1 MSSEYSLNGVDLDQ
15 PGKWRVMQGT
25 LLPAVPAPRLEST
38 DVPFRSG
45 IIDGVGLKVGT
56 FKVTVAFMVEGADR
70 ADLDRNFQALMARLR
85 ASNKLATLQHHP
97 AGVSPR
103 EALVR
108 LVSVSQPSWRYG
120 EWVIDTTVVFEA
132 VEGVWRDTTTIETQ
146 LDDLSRLAGGAAP
159 ISDAV
164 LKLKP
169 TANTVTIKDVT
180 SGTSLT
186 WRGTMESDQ
195 RLLVD
200 VGKYSAWRQVSERW
214 YPLQGAFNASAEI
227 SMSPEGLQLTPN
239 HEGKIVL
246 QVTGATG
253 AIQARRA
260 Y

>member
-1 MSSEYSLNGVDLDQ
+1 MSSEYSLNGVDLDW
-15 PGKWRVMQGT
+15 PGKWRVMEGT
-25 LLPAVPAPRLEST
+25 LLPAVPSPRLEST

-45 IIDGVGLKVGT
+45 IIDGAGLKVGT
-56 FKVTVAFMVEGADR
+56 FKVTVAFMVEGEDR

-132 VEGVWRDTTTIETQ
+132 VEGVWRDATTIETQ

-214 YPLQGAFNASAEI
+214 YPLRGAFNASAEI

>member
-15 PGKWRVMQGT
+15 PGKWRVMEGT
-25 LLPAVPAPRLEST
+25 LLPAVPSPRLEST

-45 IIDGVGLKVGT
+45 IIDGAGLKVGT

-103 EALVR
+103 ETLVR

>member
-15 PGKWRVMQGT
+15 PGKWRVMEGT
-25 LLPAVPAPRLEST
+25 LLPAVPSPRLEST

-45 IIDGVGLKVGT
+45 IIDGAGLKVGT

>member
-15 PGKWRVMQGT
+15 PGKWRVMEGT
-25 LLPAVPAPRLEST
+25 LLPAVPSPRLEST

-45 IIDGVGLKVGT
+45 IIDGAGLKVGT

-70 ADLDRNFQALMARLR
+70 ADLDRNFQALMALLR

-195 RLLVD
+195 RLLID

>member
-1 MSSEYSLNGVDLDQ
+1 
-15 PGKWRVMQGT
+15 
-25 LLPAVPAPRLEST
+25 
-38 DVPFRSG
+38 
-45 IIDGVGLKVGT
+45 
-56 FKVTVAFMVEGADR
+56 VTVAFMVEGVDR
-70 ADLDRNFQALMARLR
+70 VDLDRNFQALMARLR

-159 ISDAV
+159 ISDVV

-195 RLLVD
+195 RLLID

-214 YPLQGAFNASAEI
+214 YPINGAFNASAEI

-246 QVTGATG
+246 QVTGTTG

>member
-15 PGKWRVMQGT
+15 PGKWRVMEGT
-25 LLPAVPAPRLEST
+25 LLPTVPSPRLEST

-56 FKVTVAFMVEGADR
+56 FKVTVAFMVEGVDR

-85 ASNKLATLQHHP
+85 ASNKLATLQYHP

-120 EWVIDTTVVFEA
+120 EWAIDTTVIFEA

-146 LDDLSRLAGGAAP
+146 LDDLSRLAGGSAP
-159 ISDAV
+159 ISDAI

-186 WRGTMESDQ
+186 WRGVMETGQ
-195 RLLVD
+195 RLLID

-227 SMSPEGLQLTPN
+227 SMSPDGLQLTPN

-253 AIQARRA
+253 SIQARRA

>member
-1 MSSEYSLNGVDLDQ
+1 MEG
-15 PGKWRVMQGT
+15 P
-25 LLPAVPAPRLEST
+25 LLPAVPSPRLEST
-38 DVPFRSG
+38 EVPFRSG
-45 IIDGVGLKVGT
+45 IIDGAGQKVGA
-56 FKVTVAFMVEGADR
+56 FKVTVAFMVEGVDR

-159 ISDAV
+159 ISDVV

-195 RLLVD
+195 RLLID

-214 YPLQGAFNASAEI
+214 YPINGAFNASAEI

-246 QVTGATG
+246 QVTGTTG

>member
-15 PGKWRVMQGT
+15 PGKWRVMEGT
-25 LLPAVPAPRLEST
+25 LLPAVPSPRLEST

-132 VEGVWRDTTTIETQ
+132 VEGVWRDTTTIDTQ

-159 ISDAV
+159 ISDAI

-186 WRGTMESDQ
+186 WRGTVESDQ
-195 RLLVD
+195 RLLID

>member
-15 PGKWRVMQGT
+15 PGKWRVMEGT
-25 LLPAVPAPRLEST
+25 LLPAVPSPRLEST
-38 DVPFRSG
+38 EVPFRSG
-45 IIDGVGLKVGT
+45 IIDGAGQKVGT

-159 ISDAV
+159 ISDVV

-195 RLLVD
+195 RLLID
-200 VGKYSAWRQVSERW
+200 VGKYSAWRQVSEHW
-214 YPLQGAFNASAEI
+214 YPINGAFNASAEI

-246 QVTGATG
+246 QVTGTTG

>member
-15 PGKWRVMQGT
+15 PGKWRVMEGT
-25 LLPAVPAPRLEST
+25 LLPAVPSPRLEST

-45 IIDGVGLKVGT
+45 IIDGAGLKVGT
-56 FKVTVAFMVEGADR
+56 FKVTVAFMVEGVGR

-85 ASNKLATLQHHP
+85 ASNKLVTLQHHP
-97 AGVSPR
+97 AGVTPR

-120 EWVIDTTVVFEA
+120 EWAIDTTVVFEA

-214 YPLQGAFNASAEI
+214 YPIQGAFNASAEI

>member
-15 PGKWRVMQGT
+15 PGKWRVMEGT
-25 LLPAVPAPRLEST
+25 LLPAVPSPRLEST

-45 IIDGVGLKVGT
+45 IIDGAGLKVGT
-56 FKVTVAFMVEGADR
+56 FKVTVAFMVEGVGR

-85 ASNKLATLQHHP
+85 ASNKLATLQHYP
-97 AGVSPR
+97 AGTSPR

-120 EWVIDTTVVFEA
+120 EWAIDTTVIFEA

-159 ISDAV
+159 ISDAT

>member
-15 PGKWRVMQGT
+15 PGKWRVMEGT
-25 LLPAVPAPRLEST
+25 LLPAVPSPRLEST

-45 IIDGVGLKVGT
+45 IIDGAGLKVGT

-186 WRGTMESDQ
+186 WRGTVESDQ
-195 RLLVD
+195 RLLID

>member
-15 PGKWRVMQGT
+15 PGKWRVMEGT
-25 LLPAVPAPRLEST
+25 LLPAVPSPRLEST

-45 IIDGVGLKVGT
+45 IIDGAGLKVGT

-70 ADLDRNFQALMARLR
+70 ADLDRNFQALMAVLR

>member
-15 PGKWRVMQGT
+15 PGKWRVMEGT
-25 LLPAVPAPRLEST
+25 LLPAVPSPRLEST
-38 DVPFRSG
+38 EVPFRSG
-45 IIDGVGLKVGT
+45 ILNGAGLKVDT
-56 FKVTVAFMVEGADR
+56 FKVTVAFMVEGVDR
-70 ADLDRNFQALMARLR
+70 GDLDRNFQALMARLR
-85 ASNKLATLQHHP
+85 ASNKLATLQYHP

-120 EWVIDTTVVFEA
+120 EWAIDTTVIFEA

-146 LDDLSRLAGGAAP
+146 LDDLSRLAGGSAP
-159 ISDAV
+159 IADAL
-164 LKLKP
+164 LKLRP
-169 TANTVTIKDVT
+169 TANVVTIKDVT

-186 WRGTMESDQ
+186 WRGTMETDQ
-195 RLLVD
+195 RLLID
-200 VGKYSAWRQVSERW
+200 VARYDAWRQVSERW
-214 YPLQGAFNASAEI
+214 EPVPGSPSRASEI

-253 AIQARRA
+253 SIQARRA

>member
-15 PGKWRVMQGT
+15 PGKWRVMEGT
-25 LLPAVPAPRLEST
+25 LLPAVPSPRLEST

-45 IIDGVGLKVGT
+45 IIDGAGLKVGT

-70 ADLDRNFQALMARLR
+70 ADLDRNFQAFMARLR

-120 EWVIDTTVVFEA
+120 EWIIDTTVVFEA

-186 WRGTMESDQ
+186 WRGTVESDQ
-195 RLLVD
+195 RLLID

>member
-1 MSSEYSLNGVDLDQ
+1 MSSEYSLNGVDLDR

-25 LLPAVPAPRLEST
+25 LLPAVPAPRLTST
-38 DVPFRSG
+38 EVPFRSG
-45 IIDGVGLKVGT
+45 ILDGAGLKVDT

-70 ADLDRNFQALMARLR
+70 ADLDRNFQALMAVLR

-97 AGVSPR
+97 VGVSPR

-108 LVSVSQPSWRYG
+108 LVSVSQPAWRYG
-120 EWVIDTTVVFEA
+120 EWVIDITVVFEA
-132 VEGVWRDTTTIETQ
+132 VEGVWRDATTIETQ

-159 ISDAV
+159 ISDAT

-195 RLLVD
+195 RLLID

-214 YPLQGAFNASAEI
+214 YPIQGAFNASAEI

>member
-15 PGKWRVMQGT
+15 PGKWRVMEGT
-25 LLPAVPAPRLEST
+25 LLPAVPSPRLEST
-38 DVPFRSG
+38 EVPFRSG
-45 IIDGVGLKVGT
+45 ILNGAGLKVGT

-70 ADLDRNFQALMARLR
+70 GDLDRNFQALMAHLR
-85 ASNKLATLQHHP
+85 ASNKLATLQHRP

-132 VEGVWRDTTTIETQ
+132 VEGVWRDTATIETQ

-159 ISDAV
+159 ISDAI

-195 RLLVD
+195 RLLID
-200 VGKYSAWRQVSERW
+200 VGKYSAWRQVSELW

-246 QVTGATG
+246 QVTGTTG
-253 AIQARRA
+253 SIQARRA

>member
-15 PGKWRVMQGT
+15 PGRWRVMEGT
-25 LLPAVPAPRLEST
+25 LLPAVPAPRLTST
-38 DVPFRSG
+38 EVPFRSG
-45 IIDGVGLKVGT
+45 IIDGVGPKVNT

-120 EWVIDTTVVFEA
+120 EWAIDTTVVFEA
-132 VEGVWRDTTTIETQ
+132 VEGVWRDTTTIEAQ

-195 RLLVD
+195 RLLID

-246 QVTGATG
+246 QVTGVTG

>member
-15 PGKWRVMQGT
+15 PGKWRVMEGT
-25 LLPAVPAPRLEST
+25 LLPAVPSPRLEST
-38 DVPFRSG
+38 EVPFRSG
-45 IIDGVGLKVGT
+45 IIDGAGQKVGT
-56 FKVTVAFMVEGADR
+56 FKVTVAFMVEGVDR

-97 AGVSPR
+97 ADVSPR

-159 ISDAV
+159 ISDVV

-195 RLLVD
+195 RLLID

-214 YPLQGAFNASAEI
+214 YPINGAFNASAEI

-246 QVTGATG
+246 QVTGTTG

>member
-25 LLPAVPAPRLEST
+25 LLPAVPSPRLEST
-38 DVPFRSG
+38 EVPFRSG
-45 IIDGVGLKVGT
+45 ILNGAGLKVGT
-56 FKVTVAFMVEGADR
+56 FKVTVVFMVEGVDR
-70 ADLDRNFQALMARLR
+70 GDLDRNFQALMARLR
-85 ASNKLATLQHHP
+85 ASNKLATLQYHP

-120 EWVIDTTVVFEA
+120 EWAIDATVIFEA

-159 ISDAV
+159 ITDAL

-169 TANTVTIKDVT
+169 TANVVTIKDVT

-186 WRGTMESDQ
+186 WRGTMEADQ
-195 RLLVD
+195 RLLID
-200 VGKYSAWRQVSERW
+200 VARYDAWRQVSERW
-214 YPLQGAFNASAEI
+214 GPAPGSPSRASEI

-253 AIQARRA
+253 SIQARRA

>member
-15 PGKWRVMQGT
+15 PGKWRVMEGT
-25 LLPAVPAPRLEST
+25 LLPAVPSPRLEST

-45 IIDGVGLKVGT
+45 IIDGAGLKVGT

-159 ISDAV
+159 ISDAI

-169 TANTVTIKDVT
+169 TANTVTVKDVT

-195 RLLVD
+195 RLLID

-214 YPLQGAFNASAEI
+214 YPLQGAFSASAEI

>member
-15 PGKWRVMQGT
+15 PGKWRVMEGT
-25 LLPAVPAPRLEST
+25 LLPAVPSPRLEST

-45 IIDGVGLKVGT
+45 IIDGAGLKVGT

-169 TANTVTIKDVT
+169 TATTVTIKDVT

-186 WRGTMESDQ
+186 WRGTVESDQ

>member
-1 MSSEYSLNGVDLDQ
+1 MSSEYSLNGVDLDR
-15 PGKWRVMQGT
+15 PGRWRVMEGT
-25 LLPAVPAPRLEST
+25 LLPAVPAPRLTST
-38 DVPFRSG
+38 EVPFRSG
-45 IIDGVGLKVGT
+45 ILDGAGLKVDT

-70 ADLDRNFQALMARLR
+70 ADLDRNLQALMAVLR

-103 EALVR
+103 EVLVR

-132 VEGVWRDTTTIETQ
+132 VEGVWRDTETIETQ

-186 WRGTMESDQ
+186 WRGTMESGQ

>member
-15 PGKWRVMQGT
+15 PGKWRVMEGT
-25 LLPAVPAPRLEST
+25 LLPAVPSPRLEST

-45 IIDGVGLKVGT
+45 IIDGAGLKVGT

-97 AGVSPR
+97 ASVSPR

-120 EWVIDTTVVFEA
+120 EWAIDTTVIFEA

-186 WRGTMESDQ
+186 WRGTVESDQ

>member
-1 MSSEYSLNGVDLDQ
+1 MSSEYSLNGVDLDR
-15 PGKWRVMQGT
+15 PGKWRVMEGT
-25 LLPAVPAPRLEST
+25 LLPAVPSPRLEST
-38 DVPFRSG
+38 EVPFRSG
-45 IIDGVGLKVGT
+45 ILNGAGLKVGT
-56 FKVTVAFMVEGADR
+56 FKVTVAFMVEGVDR
-70 ADLDRNFQALMARLR
+70 GDLDRNFQALMARLR

-120 EWVIDTTVVFEA
+120 EWAIDTTVIFEA
-132 VEGVWRDTTTIETQ
+132 VEGVWRDTTTIEAQ

-159 ISDAV
+159 ITDAI
-164 LKLKP
+164 LKLRP
-169 TANTVTIKDVT
+169 TANVVTIKDVT

-186 WRGTMESDQ
+186 WRGTMETDQ
-195 RLLVD
+195 RLLID
-200 VGKYSAWRQVSERW
+200 VARYDAWRQVSERW
-214 YPLQGAFNASAEI
+214 APVPGSPSRASEI

-239 HEGKIVL
+239 HEDKIVL

-253 AIQARRA
+253 SIQARRA